1 MAGNSGNPIDL
12 DLIPSNIV
20 SGVDIF
26 GVTGTAQVG
35 QLPGS
40 GLPSLYF

>member
-12 DLIPSNIV
+12 DLTPPNV
-20 SGVDIF
+20 VQGVDIF
-26 GVTGTAQVG
+26 GVLGTAQTG
-35 QLPGS
+35 QVPGS